1 MAFAPSGYAPQDDFF
16 ARDRLASLV
25 LVAAIHALIGWALIA
40 GLRVTLARSAPQT
53 PLLLVE
59 LDPPRTT
66 VLPPPPREHP
76 RVGRREGAAAPA
88 ALRARATE
96 LVAPVPV
103 IALPV
108 APPIVVAPVA
118 GPGAEASTGAAPMPG
133 RGSGAGGLGT
143 GTGSG
148 AAGDGDGAGGG
159 VTPLR
164 WRSGELEDDDLPRW
178 VPEGFSG
185 TVHLRFTVGVKGR
198 VTDCTVTR
206 SSGIADLD
214 ALTCRLI
221 VKRLRYRPTL
231 DRNGRPVPDVVTG
244 EQTWTAYRRPA
255 GDGS

>member
-1 MAFAPSGYAPQDDFF
+1 M
-16 ARDRLASLV
+16 
-25 LVAAIHALIGWALIA
+25 I
-40 GLRVTLARSAPQT
+40 
-53 PLLLVE
+53 
-59 LDPPRTT
+59 
-66 VLPPPPREHP
+66 
-76 RVGRREGAAAPA
+76 
-88 ALRARATE
+88 
-96 LVAPVPV
+96 
-103 IALPV
+103 
-108 APPIVVAPVA
+108 APVA
-118 GPGAEASTGAAPMPG
+118 GPGAEPSTGAAPVPG
-133 RGSGAGGLGT
+133 PGSGAGGVGI

-148 AAGDGDGAGGG
+148 GAGDGDGAGGG

-231 DRNGRPVPDVVTG
+231 DRSGRPVPDIVTG
-244 EQTWTAYRRPA
+244 EQTWTAYRRPP